1 MGKLP
6 AKVYKKNKKA
16 DLNLKLPWPKITI
29 TINKIGNTMVISFIL
44 LIIMLKF
51 LYFNASCL
59 NFYKAAADGVSV
71 LVLQKILPL
80 FIPFWIIRIWFSP
93 STLACLTVQTLC
105 SSVSFVAWSNKLL
118 PTPTQTWVGHKQGR
132 LEGSGASTGS
142 KMSFFYLLKKLL
154 YLAFCSCLA

>member
-29 TINKIGNTMVISFIL
+29 TINKIGKTMVISFIL

-93 STLACLTVQTLC
+93 SIVRWAFLLIKKATLPCGRCL
-105 SSVSFVAWSNKLL
+105 LL
-118 PTPTQTWVGHKQGR
+118 PLIGPFLLPLIGQKQGGRCLRQRQKQGR
-132 LEGSGASTGS
+132 QRQKSWKS
-142 KMSFFYLLKKLL
+142 KN
-154 YLAFCSCLA
+154 FCPWILCS